1 LTGQAQ
7 RPFRYVPRAV
17 GLLLAASLLAQLAL
31 AAFAPRPV
39 ARADDLQP
47 PPAGVTLAAMRGF
60 DALPSAHL
68 LTLYLQAYDNQ
79 PGISIPFRDLDYS
92 RVRDWLSTAL
102 DLDPAG
108 QYPLLMATQ
117 LYAQVPDRAR
127 TRMMLEFAYD
137 EFFVDPDR
145 RWPWLAHG
153 AIMSKHRL
161 KDVPLALKFAR
172 AISERSTQAPAWA
185 RQMHI
190 FLLEDMGEYE
200 AAKILLGGLLA
211 SGTVTDSHERI
222 LLLQALDRI
231 RTAEKSSLSTTK

>member
-1 LTGQAQ
+1 
-7 RPFRYVPRAV
+7 VSV
-17 GLLLAASLLAQLAL
+17 LLAASLLAQLAL
-31 AAFAPRPV
+31 AAISPRPV
-39 ARADDLQP
+39 ARANDLQP
-47 PPAGVTLAAMRGF
+47 PPAGVTLATMRGF

-92 RVRDWLSTAL
+92 RVRNWLSTIL

-117 LYAQVPDRAR
+117 LYAQVPDRPR

-161 KDVPLALKFAR
+161 EDVPLALKFAR
-172 AISERSTQAPAWA
+172 AISEKATLAPAWA

-211 SGTVTDSHERI
+211 SGTVTDTHERI

-231 RTAEKSSLSTTK
+231 KTAEKSSSSTTK